1 MSKDMNKSIHCF
13 GASIVDVLM
22 KPITEYPDPKVISNV
37 FVDDMKFAPGGGA
50 TNCSLTLAKLDANV
64 RLFSMVGS
72 DHYGDYLKKEI
83 KEAGVKINNSLI
95 QSTNKATSSVLVGI
109 HDNGERTFISYH
121 GVLSE
126 LSLEKVQEEEL
137 LSSDILIY
145 PDFFNIPQI
154 DKLPIL
160 NLFKSAQKR
169 GTITILDE
177 TWGILGLQKELFE
190 TTLPHVDF
198 LMPSFDDLQKIY
210 PGVGAQEMANHLI
223 SKGANH
229 VILKLGAEGVL
240 AHDGERSFRVPALT
254 KAEDVI
260 DCTGAGD
267 NFNAGFVFA
276 LSKNQS
282 LEKAVECGN
291 EVAGLSIKKMGSS
304 LEPND
309 LKKLTINSIT

>member
-1 MSKDMNKSIHCF
+1 
-13 GASIVDVLM
+13 
-22 KPITEYPDPKVISNV
+22 
-37 FVDDMKFAPGGGA
+37 
-50 TNCSLTLAKLDANV
+50 
-64 RLFSMVGS
+64 
-72 DHYGDYLKKEI
+72 
-83 KEAGVKINNSLI
+83 
-95 QSTNKATSSVLVGI
+95 
-109 HDNGERTFISYH
+109 
-121 GVLSE
+121 
-126 LSLEKVQEEEL
+126 
-137 LSSDILIY
+137 
-145 PDFFNIPQI
+145 
-154 DKLPIL
+154 
-160 NLFKSAQKR
+160 
-169 GTITILDE
+169 
-177 TWGILGLQKELFE
+177 
-190 TTLPHVDF
+190 
-198 LMPSFDDLQKIY
+198 MPSFDDLQKIY

-240 AHDGERSFRVPALT
+240 AHDGVRSFRVPALT